1 MTMKTASAVNSVL
14 PLHALRLAHGALG
27 HPLSCRPDASSVGK
41 VAMTMT
47 ITVIATMPIMNSH
60 EAYAP
65 RYHHRQN
72 D

>member
-27 HPLSCRPDASSVGK
+27 HPLSCRPDASSVGM
-41 VAMTMT
+41 VMMT
-47 ITVIATMPIMNSH
+47 ITVIATMPNLNSH

-65 RYHHRQN
+65 RYHHRHH